1 MTATP
6 SRPYSPFARSAR
18 PAHPLPVR
26 QGPPPTGPVPA
37 QRDRAEDAGS
47 TQAHRSGARRSGT
60 QKPGAHQSSTSGAS
74 GASAAGPVSSPHGP
88 VPAIPPSE
96 PSTPTTRSSRSSGSF
111 AAARDLLT
119 VVALPVLAALV
130 LPAAFAGGGTRRW
143 FGGRAEGQRAEAQA
157 AKDAAAA
164 AFYELDTA
172 QRDLR
177 ISIETIT
184 AVDDSPAARRAVSD
198 FEALG
203 RRIDEASQKYI
214 TAVDAHDLDRDELE
228 ASVAARA
235 RTELTAAKD
244 ELGRVKTELDRFEQG
259 LGPLLGKAETQL
271 ARLAPAVERARQS
284 LLAASNALDA
294 VRQSGLR
301 ADDLAARLATLGPE
315 LTKLNQG
322 AGQHGVP
329 ETLERA
335 ERVSREAG
343 AVRAEAERLPER
355 AAEIDHRL
363 VSLRT
368 RAQSLTTRAG
378 QVEPV
383 LSELRRRFSA
393 ACWQDLQHVPDAA
406 EENVRQAEAKL
417 KEARAAREAQ
427 RWPDAT
433 ALLATVRAL
442 LNNTDEAVSAAG
454 DRLRRLNAVQ
464 KDPQA
469 EIDRTR
475 FAIRDAQRLA
485 MAGRSTPDPRQA
497 RPLDESVARL
507 DRAVATLEGRHP
519 DYWHF
524 LTETE
529 AVRQTVAGVVS
540 QIREERGGV

>member
-6 SRPYSPFARSAR
+6 GQPESPSVPR
-18 PAHPLPVR
+18 AHSPRRRTPRTPGLLTLIVLPLLA
-26 QGPPPTGPVPA
+26 VPA
-37 QRDRAEDAGS
+37 
-47 TQAHRSGARRSGT
+47 
-60 QKPGAHQSSTSGAS
+60 
-74 GASAAGPVSSPHGP
+74 
-88 VPAIPPSE
+88 
-96 PSTPTTRSSRSSGSF
+96 
-111 AAARDLLT
+111 
-119 VVALPVLAALV
+119 

-143 FGGRAEGQRAEAQA
+143 FGGRAENQRAEAQA

-184 AVDDSPAARRAVSD
+184 AVDDSPAARRAVAD
-198 FEALG
+198 FDALG
-203 RRIDEASQKYI
+203 NRIDEASHRYI
-214 TAVDAHDLDRDELE
+214 NAVDAHDLDRDDLE
-228 ASVAARA
+228 AAAASRA
-235 RTELTAAKD
+235 RTELTAAKE
-244 ELGRVKTELDRFEQG
+244 ELGRVKQELDRFTDG

-271 ARLAPAVERARQS
+271 ARLAPAVERARQA
-284 LLAASNALDA
+284 LLAASNALDS
-294 VRQSGLR
+294 VRASGLK
-301 ADDLAARLATLGPE
+301 ADDLAARLAVLSPE

-329 ETLERA
+329 DTLVRA
-335 ERVSREAG
+335 ERVTREAE
-343 AVRAEAERLPER
+343 AVRVEAERLPDR

-368 RAQSLTTRAG
+368 RAQALTTRSE
-378 QVEPV
+378 QVEPT
-383 LSELRRRFSA
+383 LSELRRRFTA
-393 ACWQDLQHVPDAA
+393 ACWQDLQQVPDAA
-406 EENVRQAEAKL
+406 AENVRQAEARL
-417 KEARAAREAQ
+417 AEARTARGEQ
-427 RWPDAT
+427 RWADAT
-433 ALLATVRAL
+433 ALLSTVRAL

-464 KDPQA
+464 KDPEQ

-485 MAGRSTPDPRQA
+485 MAGRNTPDPRHA
-497 RPLDESVARL
+497 RPLDDAVSRL

-529 AVRQTVAGVVS
+529 AVRRAVAHVVS
-540 QIREERGGV
+540 EIREERGAGQ

>member
-6 SRPYSPFARSAR
+6 SQPYTPFVPCAQQVPRPRAWF
-18 PAHPLPVR
+18 
-26 QGPPPTGPVPA
+26 GPTGA
-37 QRDRAEDAGS
+37 RGAG
-47 TQAHRSGARRSGT
+47 
-60 QKPGAHQSSTSGAS
+60 
-74 GASAAGPVSSPHGP
+74 
-88 VPAIPPSE
+88 
-96 PSTPTTRSSRSSGSF
+96 
-111 AAARDLLT
+111 RDLLAL
-119 VVALPVLAALV
+119 VLLPLPLLAVALT

-143 FGGRAEGQRAEAQA
+143 FGGRSESQRAEAQA

-198 FEALG
+198 FDALG
-203 RRIDEASQKYI
+203 RRIDEASRTYI
-214 TAVDAHDLDRDELE
+214 GAVDAHDLDRDDLE
-228 ASVAARA
+228 ASVAAHA
-235 RTELTAAKD
+235 RTELTKAKD
-244 ELGRVKTELDRFEQG
+244 ELARVKQELDRFEQG

-294 VRQSGLR
+294 VRGTKLK
-301 ADDLAARLATLGPE
+301 ADELAARLAALAPE

-335 ERVSREAG
+335 DRVARDAE

-355 AAEIDHRL
+355 AAEIDRRL

-368 RAQSLTTRAG
+368 RAQALTTRSG

-393 ACWQDLQHVPDAA
+393 SCWQDLQHVPDQSA
-406 EENVRQAEAKL
+406 ETVRQAERKL
-417 KEARAAREAQ
+417 AEARTARDEQ
-427 RWPDAT
+427 RWADAT
-433 ALLATVRAL
+433 SLLSTVRAL
-442 LNNTDEAVSAAG
+442 LNTTDEAVSAAG
-454 DRLRRLNAVQ
+454 DRLRRLNEVS
-464 KDPQA
+464 KDPQR

-485 MAGRSTPDPRQA
+485 MSGRNTPDPQHA
-497 RPLDESVARL
+497 RPLDDSVARL
-507 DRAVATLEGRHP
+507 ERAIGTLEGRHP

-524 LTETE
+524 LTELE
-529 AVRQTVAGVVS
+529 GVRGTVGRVVS
-540 QIREERGGV
+540 QIREERGGGA